1 MASRRHV
8 APKGQPSNHGDGI
21 PGRKVPQGLGRNNQW
36 IGFCAVTAAVAIF
49 LFVPFVVF
57 DPPVMAPT
65 GNSDMLNLAGEQQQ
79 PSADKLLIYTGRKS
93 TSTSINSHTFPHLG
107 PDSSVYNISVPTLEP
122 LRSFDR
128 EKYTIR
134 INTWRRPQILIE
146 IINYY
151 KTCPGVVEI
160 QVVWCDKETEP
171 PSEIYQNSSNFV
183 KVDRREIN
191 SLNERFNL
199 SGIGAPT
206 LGIIH
211 VDDDDLFP
219 CITLDHI
226 FFKWT
231 YNPERLV
238 ALQPRMHDRKSNAV
252 SLCFLHNFFEIPS
265 YNAASVASKL
275 TSRPSYLL
283 KSTTVGLPVITWHQ
297 YQPRNTPLFSPPLQ
311 EWFIATITIGILNSF
326 PERCFLL
333 LHEILIVKTLRSTFS
348 SLR

>member
-1 MASRRHV
+1 MASRRRV

-21 PGRKVPQGLGRNNQW
+21 PERKVHQGLSRNNQW
-36 IGFCAVTAAVAIF
+36 IGYCAVTIF
-49 LFVPFVVF
+49 LFVPFIVF
-57 DPPVMAPT
+57 DPPSMAPT
-65 GNSDMLNLAGEQQQ
+65 GSSDMLNLVGEQ
-79 PSADKLLIYTGRKS
+79 PSADELLIYKGRKS
-93 TSTSINSHTFPHLG
+93 PSMNSHTFPHLG
-107 PDSSVYNISVPTLEP
+107 PDSSVYNTSVPTLQP
-122 LRSFDR
+122 LRPFDR

-151 KTCPGVVEI
+151 KTCPGVAEI

-252 SLCFLHNFFEIPS
+252 SLS
-265 YNAASVASKL
+265 A
-275 TSRPSYLL
+275 
-283 KSTTVGLPVITWHQ
+283 
-297 YQPRNTPLFSPPLQ
+297 FS
-311 EWFIATITIGILNSF
+311 II
-326 PERCFLL
+326 
-333 LHEILIVKTLRSTFS
+333 
-348 SLR
+348 SLA